1 MTRFCLLLLALLCL
15 GADIAF
21 GGSEPPPS
29 LAALLEDGS
38 AGTGLRR

>member
-21 GGSEPPPS
+21 GGEEPP
-29 LAALLEDGS
+29 AVA
-38 AGTGLRR
+38 